1 MNKKIDDYWDI
12 IGGGCIET
20 LPISKSSS
28 GDNFTANGLVVRIWE
43 FNYEN

>member
-20 LPISKSSS
+20 LPISKSNSE
-28 GDNFTANGLVVRIWE
+28 DNFTANGQVVRI
-43 FNYEN
+43 